1 MLGSVRLLSTIPI
14 GKSIPVVIRAGKVI
28 SVQYCYRVATNDI
41 EKAVRLL
48 KKGRLVAFP
57 TETVYGLGADA
68 RSQAA
73 LTRLY
78 SVKGRPTN
86 HPVIVHLGSVDW
98 LSRWAEPDPRALA
111 LAEQF
116 WPGPLTLILKRR
128 PAVLDAVT
136 GGQASVGLRMPSHPL
151 ALQLLNAFGD
161 GLAAP
166 SANRFGKV
174 SPTTADHV
182 LSDLGRD
189 VDYVLDGGP
198 CEVGVESTIVDL
210 STPAVKV
217 LRPGHITESEIEK
230 VLGRLESGLGET
242 RAPGMLKSHYAPSTP
257 TELLDPAKLEARI
270 RELEG
275 TNVAVWSRQ
284 KPSGASFWLEADT
297 DPGDYARTL
306 YANLRRLDLGG
317 YQHILVE
324 EPPEGES
331 WLAARDRLR
340 RATA

>member
-1 MLGSVRLLSTIPI
+1 MD
-14 GKSIPVVIRAGKVI
+14 
-28 SVQYCYRVATNDI
+28 DI

-68 RSQAA
+68 RSKAA

-78 SVKGRPTN
+78 AVKGRPTD
-86 HPVIVHLGSVDW
+86 HPVIVHLGSPDW
-98 LSRWAEPDPRALA
+98 ISRWAEPDPRALT
-111 LAEQF
+111 LAQEF
-116 WPGPLTLILKRR
+116 WPGPLTLILRR
-128 PAVLDAVT
+128 KPDVPDAVT
-136 GGQASVGLRMPSHPL
+136 GGQDSVGLRMPSHPL

-182 LSDLGRD
+182 RSDLGRD

-210 STPAVKV
+210 STSAVKV
-217 LRPGHITESEIEK
+217 LRPGHITESEIER
-230 VLGRLESGLGET
+230 VLGRLEQGLGET

-257 TELLDPAKLEARI
+257 TELLSAAQLDSRL

-275 TNVAVWSRQ
+275 ATVAVWSRR
-284 KPSGASFWLEADT
+284 KPSGATFWLEAEP

-306 YANLRRLDLGG
+306 YANLRQLDLGG

-331 WLAARDRLR
+331 WLASHDRLR

>member
-1 MLGSVRLLSTIPI
+1 
-14 GKSIPVVIRAGKVI
+14 
-28 SVQYCYRVATNDI
+28 VAIEDI

-68 RSQAA
+68 RSEAA

-78 SVKGRPTN
+78 TVKGRPTD
-86 HPVIVHLGSVDW
+86 HPVIVHLGSIDW
-98 LSRWAEPDPRALA
+98 LSRWAVPDPRALA
-111 LAEQF
+111 LGRQF
-116 WPGPLTLILKRR
+116 WPGPLTMILKRK
-128 PAVLDAVT
+128 ASVLDAVT
-136 GGQASVGLRMPSHPL
+136 GGQDSVGLRMPSHPL
-151 ALQLLNAFGD
+151 ALQLLNSFGD

-174 SPTTADHV
+174 SPTTAEHV

-189 VDYVLDGGP
+189 VDFVLDGGP
-198 CEVGVESTIVDL
+198 CQVGVESTIVDL
-210 STPAVKV
+210 SKPEVKV

-230 VLGRLESGLGET
+230 VLGRLQHGHAET

-257 TELLDPAKLEARI
+257 TELLSSAQLAARL

-275 TNVAVWSRQ
+275 TSVAVWSRR
-284 KPSGASFWLEADT
+284 KPPGASFWLEAES
-297 DPGDYARTL
+297 DPADYARTL
-306 YANLRRLDLGG
+306 YGNLRRLDLGG
-317 YQHILVE
+317 FQHILVE

-331 WLAARDRLR
+331 WLASRDRLK

>member
-189 VDYVLDGGP
+189 VDYVLDG
-198 CEVGVESTIVDL
+198 L
-210 STPAVKV
+210 
-217 LRPGHITESEIEK
+217 
-230 VLGRLESGLGET
+230 
-242 RAPGMLKSHYAPSTP
+242 
-257 TELLDPAKLEARI
+257 AK
-270 RELEG
+270 
-275 TNVAVWSRQ
+275 
-284 KPSGASFWLEADT
+284 
-297 DPGDYARTL
+297 
-306 YANLRRLDLGG
+306 
-317 YQHILVE
+317 
-324 EPPEGES
+324 
-331 WLAARDRLR
+331 
-340 RATA
+340 

>member
-1 MLGSVRLLSTIPI
+1 MTID
-14 GKSIPVVIRAGKVI
+14 
-28 SVQYCYRVATNDI
+28 DI

-68 RSQAA
+68 RSEAA
-73 LTRLY
+73 LARLY
-78 SVKGRPTN
+78 TVKGRPTD
-86 HPVIVHLGSVDW
+86 HPVIVHLGSIDW
-98 LSRWAEPDPRALA
+98 VSRWAEPDPRALA
-111 LAEQF
+111 LANKF
-116 WPGPLTLILKRR
+116 WPGPLTMILKRK
-128 PAVLDAVT
+128 PGVPDAVT
-136 GGQASVGLRMPSHPL
+136 GGQDSVGLRMPSHPL

-182 LSDLGRD
+182 RSDLGRD

-198 CEVGVESTIVDL
+198 CQVGVESTIVDL

-230 VLGRLESGLGET
+230 VLGRLQQGIAET

-257 TELLDPAKLEARI
+257 TELLSPAQLDARL

-275 TNVAVWSRQ
+275 TNVAVWSRR
-284 KPSGASFWLEADT
+284 KPTGASYWLEAES
-297 DPGDYARTL
+297 DPRDYARTL

-317 YQHILVE
+317 YRHILVE
-324 EPPEGES
+324 EPPEGEA
-331 WLAARDRLR
+331 WLASRDRLR

>member
-1 MLGSVRLLSTIPI
+1 M
-14 GKSIPVVIRAGKVI
+14 
-28 SVQYCYRVATNDI
+28 
-41 EKAVRLL
+41 
-48 KKGRLVAFP
+48 
-57 TETVYGLGADA
+57 
-68 RSQAA
+68 
-73 LTRLY
+73 
-78 SVKGRPTN
+78 
-86 HPVIVHLGSVDW
+86 
-98 LSRWAEPDPRALA
+98 
-111 LAEQF
+111 
-116 WPGPLTLILKRR
+116 
-128 PAVLDAVT
+128 
-136 GGQASVGLRMPSHPL
+136 GLRMPSHPL

-198 CEVGVESTIVDL
+198 CEVGVESTILDL